1 MPISPAED
9 TAVRP
14 QARPEALL
22 DVTEFAVGYGGGAI
36 IDEIAISVGHG
47 ELVTVIGPNGSGK
60 STLLKGLTGRAKVL
74 AGRVL
79 LDGDDVTAMRGDRL
93 CRRGLGFVPQTRD
106 VFSPLDVEENLQMG
120 GYLLKRKEVGERIA
134 AVYEL
139 FPALKPMATRT
150 ASRLSGGERK
160 MLAIGRVLMLSP
172 KLLLLDEPTAGLS
185 PDLARHL
192 LYEQVPQ
199 LVASGVS
206 VLLVEQKA
214 LDALSIADY
223 GYVLVAGRIQLE
235 GTGASLLARPDI
247 REVFLGSA
255 AAVADEG
262 GAPGTPTHS

>member
-1 MPISPAED
+1 MPISPAEEI
-9 TAVRP
+9 AVRP
-14 QARPEALL
+14 DARPKVLL
-22 DVTEFAVGYGGGAI
+22 DVTNFAVGYGGGAI
-36 IDEIAISVGHG
+36 IDEISLSVGQG

-74 AGRVL
+74 GGRVL
-79 LDGDDVTAMRGDRL
+79 LDDDDVTAMRGDRL
-93 CRRGLGFVPQTRD
+93 CRRGLGFVPQTKD
-106 VFSPLDVEENLQMG
+106 VFATLDVQENLQMG
-120 GYLLKRKEVGERIA
+120 GYLLKRKEVEERIA
-134 AVYEL
+134 VVYEL
-139 FPALKPMATRT
+139 FPPLKPMASRT

-160 MLAIGRVLMLSP
+160 MLAMGRVLMLSP

-223 GYVLVAGRIQLE
+223 GYVLVAGRVQLE

-255 AAVADEG
+255 AVGDQATTA
-262 GAPGTPTHS
+262 APTHP